1 MARSP
6 FGLDSSEPSGVPYE
20 PEVDKFRTRAAAGVR
35 AKLWSPMDVLT
46 LFGESSAVEMGA
58 WAALH
63 HVTASPGPGVWV
75 RLRRG
80 GTAGRAQNH
89 RWRCGDGT
97 IRGGRRRRVRG
108 AVRRAGRSALR
119 LPPAACAGPTR
130 LR

>member
-1 MARSP
+1 DWS
-6 FGLDSSEPSGVPYE
+6 GPSGVPYE
-20 PEVDKFRTRAAAGVR
+20 PEVDKFRTRATAGVG
-35 AKLWSPMDVLT
+35 AKLSSPTDVLT
-46 LFGESSAVEMGA
+46 PFGDSSAVEIGA

-63 HVTASPGPGVWV
+63 HMTATPGPGVWV

-97 IRGGRRRRVRG
+97 IRGGRRRCVRG
-108 AVRRAGRSALR
+108 AVRRAGRPALP